1 MQEVKLKEIETFHS
15 PTYGILTFPEI
26 IAKISYFTQSAPDH
40 EYRIII
46 GTDSQSHGSTH
57 STSAQSRLEQGREAT
72 SSPQAGPRADFG
84 RPGSAG
90 PSKTSATGFVTALVV
105 HRVGGGGIYFWK
117 GYKKNRP
124 YTLRERIYEEALAS
138 LEFANDFIC
147 RLKGEPQLLE
157 VGLEIHVDIGE
168 NGATRE
174 MISEVVAMIKGNG
187 YNVKT
192 KPDSFGASKVAD
204 RHT

>member
-1 MQEVKLKEIETFHS
+1 METITKVKEIETFHS
-15 PTYGILTFPEI
+15 PTYGILTFPQI
-26 IAKISYFTQSAPDH
+26 IARISYFTQSAPDH

-46 GTDSQSHGSTH
+46 GTDSQNHNGSG
-57 STSAQSRLEQGREAT
+57 AV
-72 SSPQAGPRADFG
+72 FG

-90 PSKTSATGFVTALVV
+90 PGKTSATIFVTALVV

-147 RLKGEPQLLE
+147 RLKGEPRLLE

>member
-1 MQEVKLKEIETFHS
+1 MKNIVRIKEIETFHS
-15 PTYGILTFPEI
+15 PTYGEMALPAIL
-26 IAKISYFTQSAPDH
+26 AKISQFVASVPAPK
-40 EYRIII
+40 YRIII
-46 GTDSQSHGSTH
+46 GTDSQTHG
-57 STSAQSRLEQGREAT
+57 G
-72 SSPQAGPRADFG
+72 
-84 RPGSAG
+84 
-90 PSKTSATGFVTALVV
+90 TGTDFVTALVV

-124 YTLRERIYEEALAS
+124 YMLKERIYEEALTS
-138 LEFANDFIC
+138 LEFANDFIYQ
-147 RLKGEPQLLE
+147 LKGEPRLLE

-174 MISEVVAMIKGNG
+174 MISEVVAMINGSG